1 MLYNIDNTDSQKE
14 RQTVDI
20 DLLRTFAAVIDT
32 GQFIRAAER
41 LNVTQS
47 TVSARIKELEQ
58 RLGRPLF
65 QRGKGG
71 ATLTPAGSHFRPH
84 ATSMLRIWQ
93 QAQQEVSLPPGLQA
107 VLSVGGQYS
116 LWDRVLQRWLA
127 WMRQTAPDVA
137 LRAVV
142 NRPDALSRLLTEGSL
157 DIAVLYAPQARQGLN
172 IELLLEERLVLVST
186 GKAGPRP
193 GEPGYV
199 FVDWGEEFRAD
210 HASAFAEARTPVL
223 TVELGAV
230 ALNFILEEGGSAY
243 FPLRT
248 VRDHIQ
254 AGRLHRVRSVPEF
267 ARPAFVVWQAAGGPL
282 LESAVAGLREVAA
295 RETGGR

>member
-1 MLYNIDNTDSQKE
+1 MDLE
-14 RQTVDI
+14 
-20 DLLRTFAAVIDT
+20 LLRTFAAIIDT
-32 GQFIRAAER
+32 GHFIRAAER

-58 RLGRPLF
+58 RLGQSLF

-71 ATLTPAGSHFRPH
+71 ATLTPAGSHFQPH

-107 VLSVGGQYS
+107 VLSVGGQLS

-127 WMRQTAPDVA
+127 WMRRTAPDVA

-142 NRPDALSRLLTEGSL
+142 THRDELSRLLTEGAL
-157 DIAVLYAPQARQGLN
+157 DVAVLYAPQARQGLN
-172 IELLLEERLVLVST
+172 IEFLLEERLVLVAT
-186 GKAGPRP
+186 GKSGPGP

-210 HASAFAEARTPVL
+210 HAAAFAEAHTPAL
-223 TVELGAV
+223 TVGLGSV

-243 FPLRT
+243 FPLRM
-248 VRDHIQ
+248 VRDHIE
-254 AGRLHRVRSVPEF
+254 AGRLHRDTAAPEF
-267 ARPAFVVWQAAGGPL
+267 ARPAFVVWQAGGGPL
-282 LESAVAGLREVAA
+282 LESAVAGLHEVAGQEA
-295 RETGGR
+295 GWR